1 MTIHTREALRS
12 FGYGVPW
19 VAVFLLIAYQSLL
32 QSQYNSNATT
42 ERSQRIAYTDSIE
55 RLEGARLIADGEGRI
70 REWSAAMTDLFGF
83 SADEAI
89 GRSVEMLLPLDL
101 RAEHR
106 RLVADAMRNPDL
118 GRVREIDCPRALTKS
133 GSEIRIKVRVRIESR
148 EGEPV
153 AIATFDRPQNV
164 ETVPLVS
171 F

>member
-1 MTIHTREALRS
+1 MTIHTRERLRAV
-12 FGYGVPW
+12 GYFVPW
-19 VAVFLLIAYQSLL
+19 TVVFLLIGYQSC
-32 QSQYNSNATT
+32 YNARATR
-42 ERSQRIAYTDSIE
+42 ERDQRITYTDSIE

-133 GSEIRIKVRVRIESR
+133 GAEIRIKVRVRIETR
-148 EGEPV
+148 KGEPV

-164 ETVPLVS
+164 DTVPLVS